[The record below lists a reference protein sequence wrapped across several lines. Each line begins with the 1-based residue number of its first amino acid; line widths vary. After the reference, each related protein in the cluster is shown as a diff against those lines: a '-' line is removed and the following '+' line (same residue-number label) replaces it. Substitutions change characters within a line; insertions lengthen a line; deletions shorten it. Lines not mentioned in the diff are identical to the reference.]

1 LIDRQISEEQLIDHL
16 PHLFSEVKMS
26 DLEKSLNALQSSRRN
41 LIRMGAIAASA
52 LLAKTTTPS
61 AEAGELFF
69 WRHHHPNI
77 NPDTGGND
85 PRCFLKGTT
94 IRTADGESKIE
105 DLAVGDLLPTVFGGT
120 CPIRWIGRYRFK
132 RSDPTKPWVKDV
144 LPIRVSRSALGSDI
158 PQTDLYVTQQ
168 HALLIDGVL
177 VAAANLI
184 NGTTITRFDAREFDE
199 LEFFHIKLEL
209 HDVIYAAG
217 APCETLLNVDENAT
231 NFAEY
236 LRQYGPSTAEA
247 IPCAPVILYGYRRG
261 EIKSCFRS
269 AISPW
274 YDRRQ
279 TADIIRDNLDARG
292 MALLRSELVS

>member
-1 LIDRQISEEQLIDHL
+1 MARLENL
-16 PHLFSEVKMS
+16 PKG
-26 DLEKSLNALQSSRRN
+26 LQSSRRN
-41 LIRMGAIAASA
+41 LIRIGAIVASA
-52 LLAKTTTPS
+52 IIAKTTS
-61 AEAGELFF
+61 AAADDFR
-69 WRHHHPNI
+69 RHGFDRNRDRDRDRDRDRHFH
-77 NPDTGGND
+77 
-85 PRCFLKGTT
+85 CFLKGTT
-94 IRTADGESKIE
+94 IRTADGDRKIE
-105 DLAVGDLLPTVFGGT
+105 DLALGDLLPTIFGGIS
-120 CPIRWIGRYRFK
+120 PIQWIGRYRFK

-144 LPIRVSRSALGSDI
+144 LPIRVAPSALGPDT

-177 VAAANLI
+177 VAAGNLI
-184 NGTTITRFDAREFDE
+184 NGTTITRFDAGEFDE

-217 APCETLLNVDENAT
+217 APCETLLNVDENAA

-236 LRQYGPSTAEA
+236 LRQHGPPITQAV
-247 IPCAPVILYGYRRG
+247 PCAPLLSLNGSRS

-279 TADIIRDNLDARG
+279 TADIIRDILDARG
-292 MALLRSELVS
+292 IALLQESELTS